1 MAMMM
6 IRMVA
11 STAERRN
18 GSGMFCFF
26 LGWTTILGTD
36 SFQKEYETL
45 VAMIDS
51 STDRTNTNSPAA

>member
-6 IRMVA
+6 TWMVA

-18 GSGMFCFF
+18 DSGIFCFY
-26 LGWTTILGTD
+26 LGWTTIGTD

-45 VAMIDS
+45 VAMINI